1 MPLRRNQARR
11 PGLGSHGFVLLLRT
25 GLASHAASFI
35 RHPFFARLRAY
46 FHAYSMSLP
55 PVSPSPLPPVAAPL
69 TRWLLGA
76 AVASLLLRLWIAA
89 TFPIS
94 GDEAFF
100 YWWGVYPDWG
110 YSDHPPMVGWLI
122 ALMRA
127 TLGDGIVSIRLPIV
141 LLPLALGTAL
151 WWALKPVS
159 RERAAWAVLLFW
171 LAPLNWINTI
181 ITTDTPLIFWSVL
194 SVAAL
199 MRAEQRAR
207 LDRAAYGL
215 YALSGVFLGCAFLS
229 KYFSVVLGL
238 TYLVYFLLYRRERLA
253 GLALLVV
260 CALPGPAINIAYNLS
275 HGWSNIMFNVYN
287 RNEDAS
293 FEWRKPALYVV
304 MMAYLITPAALWLAV
319 KYRHALLAGA
329 RSQRLLACLVV
340 VPLLFFALLSF
351 KKVIGLHWVMSFYPF
366 GFALL
371 AFSLPADKLKACAK
385 GLAVFAGLHVL
396 VVAGLYMTTLE
407 TWRSAK
413 IYPQIVRSVKTAE
426 ILQKASRPGT
436 VLMGDSY
443 TSASIYGFERR
454 QYMPVYGPGK
464 FHARQDDMLVDFSL
478 YNGQTIRVITTDKPE
493 LQDFT
498 PYFRQVSV
506 SDFVQ
511 DGVPFYVVQGEDFDY
526 PAYREGVLGVAF
538 KHFYNIPSW
547 LPMTG
552 CPFCERYCGQVRC
565 PR

>member
-1 MPLRRNQARR
+1 MSQNHA
-11 PGLGSHGFVLLLRT
+11 VL
-25 GLASHAASFI
+25 
-35 RHPFFARLRAY
+35 
-46 FHAYSMSLP
+46 
-55 PVSPSPLPPVAAPL
+55 PSPPDFPDTLS
-69 TRWLLGA
+69 RWLLG
-76 AVASLLLRLWIAA
+76 VGLASLLLRLWIAVS
-89 TFPIS
+89 FPIS

-127 TLGDGIVSIRLPIV
+127 TLGDSIWAIRLPAV
-141 LLPLALGTAL
+141 LLPLGLGAAL
-151 WWALKPVS
+151 WWALKPVD
-159 RERAAWAVLLFW
+159 RVRAAWAVLFFW
-171 LAPLNWINTI
+171 LAPLNWLNAI
-181 ITTDTPLIFWSVL
+181 ITTDTPLIFWSML

-199 MRAEQRAR
+199 MRAERRPQ

-215 YALSGVFLGCAFLS
+215 YAVSGVFLGCAFLS

-238 TYLVYFLLYRRERLA
+238 TYLVYFVFYRRERLA

-287 RNEDAS
+287 RNEDAT
-293 FEWRKPALYVV
+293 FEWRKPLIYFA
-304 MMAYLITPAALWLAV
+304 MMAYLITPAALWLAL
-319 KYRHALLAGA
+319 KNGKSLMQTA

-340 VPLLFFALLSF
+340 VPLLFFTLLSA
-351 KKVIGLHWVMSFYPF
+351 KKVIGLHWVLSFYPF
-366 GFALL
+366 GFAFL
-371 AFSLPADKLKACAK
+371 AFALPADKLKTCAK

-396 VVAGLYMTTLE
+396 VVAGLYMTTLD
-407 TWRSAK
+407 TWRNAK
-413 IYPQIVRSVKTAE
+413 IYPQIVRSIKTAD
-426 ILQKASRPGT
+426 ILRQANAPGT
-436 VLMGDSY
+436 VLLGDSY
-443 TSASIYGFERR
+443 TAASIYGFERR
-454 QYMPVYGPGK
+454 QYMPVFGVGK

-478 YNGQTIRVITTDKPE
+478 YQGKTIRIITPDKPALE
-493 LQDFT
+493 EFQPYFQKVEVQDFM
-498 PYFRQVSV
+498 
-506 SDFVQ
+506 Q
-511 DGVPFYVVQGEDFDY
+511 DGVPFYVVEGTAFNY

-538 KHFYNIPSW
+538 RHFYNIPTW